1 MQHTYIISVSLSR
14 CVNCT
19 APAVAPSF
27 SSVPLLFF
35 YSIGSDSRLQ
45 TPRQQTHH
53 TVVSIMRRHFHDLLV
68 GIAAICI
75 LLPTTC
81 IDAFTLRLNPVTVT
95 RSSHRISSFTAL
107 ASASPS
113 PSVVERLDLA
123 DNFNRW
129 RFLQHFLDAE
139 IQASDANQVLYC
151 VLDAFVKY
159 PPPADLSETVSP
171 LATPDVCDT
180 IQELLSTHNNGS
192 IPAFSDPDCRPG
204 NAQVLEKL
212 ETLLPDPRENEDAHK
227 GSWDTVLELHGRE
240 AVKINERKAT
250 PEWKAICMVARLLIY
265 FDFMTRG
272 VPTS

>member
-53 TVVSIMRRHFHDLLV
+53 TVVSIMRRYFHDLLV

-81 IDAFTLRLNPVTVT
+81 IDAFTLRLNPVTV
-95 RSSHRISSFTAL
+95 TAL

-180 IQELLSTHNNGS
+180 IQELLSSLFGS
-192 IPAFSDPDCRPG
+192 RLSSRKCTSIGKAG
-204 NAQVLEKL
+204 N
-212 ETLLPDPRENEDAHK
+212 TLT
-227 GSWDTVLELHGRE
+227 GSS
-240 AVKINERKAT
+240 RK
-250 PEWKAICMVARLLIY
+250 
-265 FDFMTRG
+265 
-272 VPTS
+272 